1 MKRITAEQILLIHAA
16 VLVET
21 GGADGVR
28 DPGSILGF
36 VDLAFQTAFGKE
48 LYPDVFSKAAVF
60 ARSIMMSHAF
70 LDGNKRTGMAVA
82 LTFLEDNGYS
92 FHAPAGSIETF
103 AVKLVVE
110 KLDIASIAQWF
121 KMHSVPTT

>member
-1 MKRITAEQILLIHAA
+1 MKRITVEQIILIHAA
-16 VLVET
+16 VLMET

-36 VDLAFQTAFGKE
+36 VDLSFQTAFGNE

-60 ARSIMMSHAF
+60 ARSIMMNHAF
-70 LDGNKRTGMAVA
+70 FDGNKRTGMAVA

-92 FHAPAGSIETF
+92 FQGPKGSIELF

-110 KLDIASIAQWF
+110 KLDIATIAQWF
-121 KMHSVPTT
+121 KMHSKET